1 MQYFDIIIFAILAG
15 YLGIKL
21 YRTLGVKTKI
31 ETKTS
36 TNKPSHSN
44 TDEIDSETLVAKE
57 DIKKDISQGQG
68 VDYLKQIDKNFN
80 EKQFLIGANKAYEI
94 MTQAKNTGNKKL
106 LISMLEDNVFRVFEK
121 EILDREMKGNF
132 IETTKVEV
140 NKSEII
146 DAKVDNNIAYIT
158 VAFNVN
164 IGTLV
169 RASDSSVISD
179 SLKKLVTYSN
189 NWIFCRSLDSD
200 NPNWKLDSI

>member
-31 ETKTS
+31 ETRTS
-36 TNKPSHSN
+36 TNKSSHDN
-44 TDEIDSETLVAKE
+44 KDKIDSEALEAKE
-57 DIKKDISQGQG
+57 DTKKDSLQGQG
-68 VDYLKQIDKNFN
+68 VDYLKQIDNNFN

-94 MTQAKNTGNKKL
+94 ITEAKNTGNKKL

-121 EILDREMKGNF
+121 EILDREIKGNT

-140 NKSEII
+140 YKSEII

-169 RASDSSVISD
+169 KSSDSSVISD
-179 SLKKLVTYSN
+179 SLNKLVTYSN

>member
-21 YRTLGVKTKI
+21 YRTLGIKTKI
-31 ETKTS
+31 ETKAS
-36 TNKPSHSN
+36 TNKSSHSN
-44 TDEIDSETLVAKE
+44 RDKIDSEALEAKE
-57 DIKKDISQGQG
+57 DTKKDSLQGQG
-68 VDYLKQIDKNFN
+68 IDYLKQIDNNFN
-80 EKQFLIGANKAYEI
+80 EQQFLIGANKAYEI
-94 MTQAKNTGNKKL
+94 ITEAKNTGNKKL

-121 EILDREMKGNF
+121 EILDREIKGNT

-140 NKSEII
+140 YKSEII

-158 VAFNVN
+158 VAFNVK

-169 RASDSSVISD
+169 KSSDSSVISD

-200 NPNWKLDSI
+200 NPNWKLYSI